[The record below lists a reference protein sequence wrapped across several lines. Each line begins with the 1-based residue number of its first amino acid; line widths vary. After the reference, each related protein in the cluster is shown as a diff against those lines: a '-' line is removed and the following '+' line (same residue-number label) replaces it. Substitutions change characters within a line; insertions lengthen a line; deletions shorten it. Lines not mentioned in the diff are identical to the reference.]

1 MKSSESSPTPRARNL
16 LRELSDQAVLETVF
30 REGPITRPELAART
44 GLSKPTVSEA
54 VRRLMQ
60 ERLIRSAGVRSGSLG
75 RSPVSYVVDNSAGYV
90 IGVDV
95 GGTNVRVAAVDLY
108 GEVLVRRTEQQTTDG
123 GRSLAHQINALVRET
138 IRTAGAT
145 HTQLLAV
152 GASVLKP
159 ERGGPGAG
167 GGPGPARPDAARPDA
182 AGPDA
187 FGAGTLGADTL
198 GADAFGRRAD
208 PLGLLRDQLDV
219 PVLVDS
225 SINLSAVGEKWR
237 GLAAGVSDFVFV
249 SVGASVGTGLV
260 VGDQLVR
267 GAHLAAGNI
276 AALPGSPA
284 GLLGERSGRTP
295 LESMGA
301 RALVEQAARFPWA
314 GEVPRTIAEI
324 FDRLEADP
332 SALEVLHAEAARIAF
347 AIATVC
353 AIVDPEL
360 VVLGGGIGSYPQLLG
375 PVRELSAAQVP
386 HAVRIESSLLGDQAA
401 LYGALAVALRDARE
415 QLFRRS
421 LRPASIAHDI

>member
-152 GASVLKP
+152 GASVLTP
-159 ERGGPGAG
+159 ERGGPSA
-167 GGPGPARPDAARPDA
+167 GGPGAGRPGV
-182 AGPDA
+182 AGP
-187 FGAGTLGADTL
+187 GVAGP
-198 GADAFGRRAD
+198 DAFGRRAD

-219 PVLVDS
+219 PVLIDS
-225 SINLSAVGEKWR
+225 SINLSAVGERWR

-284 GLLGERSGRTP
+284 GLLGERSGATP

-301 RALVEQAARFPWA
+301 RALVAQAARFPWA

-324 FDRLEADP
+324 FDRVETDP

>member
-108 GEVLVRRTEQQTTDG
+108 GEVLVRRTEQQATDG

-159 ERGGPGAG
+159 ERGGPGG
-167 GGPGPARPDAARPDA
+167 PDTGGP
-182 AGPDA
+182 
-187 FGAGTLGADTL
+187 DT
-198 GADAFGRRAD
+198 FGRRAD

-415 QLFRRS
+415 QLFRRG